1 MMSDPSLGA
10 SDGNV
15 AAKRK
20 RDSTDS
26 TGPDA
31 QRLNRSSNGSNGS
44 LPGPESQ
51 NFGHSS
57 LGAYDTHGLPGS
69 TELNIDQQILQ
80 HVGPQ
85 NGISDDNALTAKAA
99 LAAHTPQNKYPPPPE
114 NAFDSNLGHNLNF
127 GDDMGGPITSA
138 HGHNSTAA
146 AVYAAR
152 EAQSMNQK
160 PSVGSPEWHQIR
172 KNNHKEGE
180 FVLCTGLYRVVPDHT
195 DPGPVERRRREAINE
210 GINQIARLVPN
221 CDKNKGAI
229 LQRAIEYIC
238 QLHEDKKTMS
248 ERWEQNNMTTS
259 HAISEIS
266 AQNSKLKVEV
276 NRRGDVAL
284 KWLQRCRDA
293 GLEFDD
299 FEDAKDL
306 ENLDI
311 DQGQV

>member
-1 MMSDPSLGA
+1 MSDPSMTTA
-10 SDGNV
+10 DGSV
-15 AAKRK
+15 AIKRK
-20 RDSTDS
+20 RDSTDE

-44 LPGPESQ
+44 LPPPDNQPSFTH
-51 NFGHSS
+51 NS
-57 LGAYDTHGLPGS
+57 LGSYDAHGLPS

-85 NGISDDNALTAKAA
+85 NGISDDNTLTAKAA
-99 LAAHTPQNKYPPPPE
+99 LAAHTPQTKYPPPPD
-114 NAFDSNLGHNLNF
+114 NAFDNNLAHGLTF
-127 GDDMGGPITSA
+127 GDDISQAIGST

-172 KNNHKEGE
+172 KNNHKE
-180 FVLCTGLYRVVPDHT
+180 
-195 DPGPVERRRREAINE
+195 VERRRREAINE

-238 QLHEDKKTMS
+238 QLHEEKKAMS

-266 AQNSKLKVEV
+266 SQNSKLKVEV
-276 NRRGDVAL
+276 NRRGDIAL

-299 FEDAKDL
+299 YEEAKEL
-306 ENLDI
+306 EPLEVDP
-311 DQGQV
+311 GQV